1 MRAIAGAAGGTYLAA
16 PTVDD
21 LEPVLLRAL
30 GG

>member
-1 MRAIAGAAGGTYLAA
+1 MKDVAATVGGSYLAA
-16 PTVDD
+16 PTVDN